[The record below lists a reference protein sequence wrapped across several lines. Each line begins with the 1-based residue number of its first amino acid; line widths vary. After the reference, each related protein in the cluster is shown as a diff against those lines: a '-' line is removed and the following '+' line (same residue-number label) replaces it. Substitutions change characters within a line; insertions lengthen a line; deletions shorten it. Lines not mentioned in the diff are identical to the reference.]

1 MDTVLEGDVENNQKK
16 KKKILYSLQ
25 RVSDKP
31 KKRKKEQNTA
41 HPYVRGFFSSLPGS
55 FGPRLTQKGNERK
68 EKEN

>member
-16 KKKILYSLQ
+16 KILYSLQ
-25 RVSDKP
+25 RVPDKP
-31 KKRKKEQNTA
+31 KEEERAKYRSSLC
-41 HPYVRGFFSSLPGS
+41 PWLFFSSLPGN